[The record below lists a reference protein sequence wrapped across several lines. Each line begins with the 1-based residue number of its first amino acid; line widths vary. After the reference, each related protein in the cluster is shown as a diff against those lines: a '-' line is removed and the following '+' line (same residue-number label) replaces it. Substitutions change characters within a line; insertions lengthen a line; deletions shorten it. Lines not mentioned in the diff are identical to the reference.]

1 MKRLSDHSRCRIRY
15 RLDTCSGKD
24 DSDEICQQAIKI
36 DALENCLS
44 AIQKVAA
51 PGFTGISLLQASKVG
66 YALRHLLLGTGR
78 LIFNE
83 CVFDAVLFCL
93 FHDRRN
99 TYVT

>member
-1 MKRLSDHSRCRIRY
+1 MKFANRLLKLMHWKIASQQSRK
-15 RLDTCSGKD
+15 L
-24 DSDEICQQAIKI
+24 
-36 DALENCLS
+36 
-44 AIQKVAA
+44 AA
-51 PGFTGISLLQASKVG
+51 PCFTGISLLEASQVG

-99 TYVT
+99 AYVT